1 MSSEKTK
8 LKFLKVMSTKNI
20 PEANKLSWEKWK
32 CWTCMTEHQILCIL
46 LLSDIFLQYSD
57 LILTLNMT
65 CLALPCSATICLFL
79 PRVRITQNWA
89 ELSNKFLLSCL
100 FEYFKCT
107 CNTWDFSLRTFHYKE
122 RIVDNVYR

>member
-20 PEANKLSWEKWK
+20 PEANKLSWEKIDMKMLNMHDWASNIVYFVAE
-32 CWTCMTEHQILCIL
+32 WHFSSIFWPHSNTEH
-46 LLSDIFLQYSD
+46 D
-57 LILTLNMT
+57 
-65 CLALPCSATICLFL
+65 LPCSATICLFL

-107 CNTWDFSLRTFHYKE
+107 YNTWDFSLRTFQYKE